1 MTEQTQTIPHAILKP
16 TQQNPLIPC
25 TSAFCRSHRVLA
37 NYLCV
42 CVCVCARQKLSAAGQ
57 LTKSWHVI
65 AEPEART
72 NSFVGTEEYL
82 APEVI
87 TGVGHG
93 ESSWHRPTHKT

>member
-1 MTEQTQTIPHAILKP
+1 MAM
-16 TQQNPLIPC
+16 
-25 TSAFCRSHRVLA
+25 
-37 NYLCV
+37 
-42 CVCVCARQKLSAAGQ
+42 QKLSAAGQ

-93 ESSWHRPTHKT
+93 AFGWIVQAFRGGSSAVCVCVVAD